1 MHLRSHTELWH
12 SNNSCVMSCEMEAVL
27 DADQWVKEAEDHI
40 HDVQQ
45 HVKKLEVSKKL
56 GSSNCG
62 VYLNM
67 ETLEGTLFCIFL
79 SASGL
84 QVVSTSLD
92 ERNLQC
98 ENDETFE
105 TFHALLDKLSP
116 QYTKSF
122 AAELQRKLM
131 GLMDAENQ

>member
-1 MHLRSHTELWH
+1 
-12 SNNSCVMSCEMEAVL
+12 MSCEDTETVL

-45 HVKKLEVSKKL
+45 HVNNLEVSKKL
-56 GSSNCG
+56 GSTNSG

-92 ERNLQC
+92 ERNLQS

-116 QYTKSF
+116 LYTKSF
-122 AAELQRKLM
+122 AGELQRKLM
-131 GLMDAENQ
+131 GLLEHQ